1 MALKIAGKSVVGRSD
16 PAIHRW
22 QGGKFPIEEWVRSP
36 VRAAWSHVTLEWDT
50 VVETERRTMLY
61 LLPCI
66 GERVGSCQKIEHLH

>member
-36 VRAAWSHVTLEWDT
+36 VRAAWSLRVGHGSGNRKKDNVIPVTLHW
-50 VVETERRTMLY
+50 
-61 LLPCI
+61 
-66 GERVGSCQKIEHLH
+66 